1 MRKVNMRSVNGRVYL
16 LGLVLAW
23 ACFPAAAQQPAPEQ
37 RLDQLFADEWANR
50 LEENPLLATFMGMDG
65 YNARLPGVSFD
76 DIERR
81 RRQTDA
87 FMDRL
92 ERIDIDALPAGSR
105 LDYELFEWML
115 RNRIESA
122 AHNPE
127 RIPFIADSG
136 FHSQLLRSADG
147 VAFRDLRAYEDYLQR
162 LQAIPEHVEQHIQ
175 NMRAGINDGFTAPLV
190 ALDSVLPTVVAP
202 ASASVENSAFFQPF
216 LRMPESIDAQDRAR
230 LEADAREIIGVQ
242 VLGAFQKLAGFL
254 NEEYR
259 LHARDS
265 IGASELPAGSD
276 YYRQRIRA
284 MTTLD
289 LAPQEIH
296 AIGLAEVA
304 RIRAE
309 MLAIVEELD
318 FEGGIEAFVTFLRTD
333 PRFYANTEEQL
344 LSSASR
350 IAKKVDGLLPGWFG
364 LLPRMP
370 YGIMPMPSEMAPTGT
385 TARYWPAPRG
395 GNRGGYYWL
404 NTYALDQRPL
414 YELPA
419 LTVHEAVPGHH
430 LQVALARE
438 LEGVPEFRRALGFTA
453 FVEGWAL
460 YAEWLGVE
468 MGIYTTPYE
477 HFGRLSYEMW
487 RACRLVIDTGIH
499 ALGWTRDEAV
509 AYLAGNTSLS
519 LTNVENEINRY
530 IAWPGQALGY
540 KLGELKIRE
549 LRQRSE
555 EALGERF
562 DLRAFHD
569 AVLANGALPLPLLE
583 REVEA
588 FIAGSAD
595 GGQGR

>member
-1 MRKVNMRSVNGRVYL
+1 MPRVYMPVYALAL
-16 LGLVLAW
+16 LMITGALA
-23 ACFPAAAQQPAPEQ
+23 ADAQQPEAEQ
-37 RLDQLFADEWANR
+37 QLDQLFADEWAAR
-50 LEENPLLATFMGMDG
+50 LRENPLLATSMGVDD
-65 YNARLPGVSFD
+65 YNGRLPGVSFD

-81 RRQTDA
+81 KRQATG

-92 ERIDIDALPAGSR
+92 QRLDIAALPAAR
-105 LDYELFEWML
+105 HMDYELFEWML

-122 AHNPE
+122 AHFPE

-136 FHSQLLRSADG
+136 FHSQLLRATDG
-147 VAFRDLRAYEDYLQR
+147 VSFRNTQAYEDYLQR
-162 LQAIPEHVEQHIQ
+162 LRTIPEYVEQHIQ
-175 NMRAGINDGFTAPLV
+175 NMRAGITDGFVAPMV
-190 ALDSVLPTVVAP
+190 VLDSVLPTVAAP
-202 ASASVENSAFFQPF
+202 AAEAVEESAFFEPF
-216 LRMPESIDAQDRAR
+216 TRIPASMPSADRAR
-230 LEADAREIIGVQ
+230 LEADAKEIIGLQ
-242 VLGAFQKLAGFL
+242 ALPALSRLAEFL
-254 NEEYR
+254 DEEYR
-259 LHARDS
+259 LHARES
-265 IGASELPAGSD
+265 LGASQLPGGAD

-289 LAPQEIH
+289 LSPDDIH

-304 RIRAE
+304 RIRLE
-309 MLAIVEELD
+309 MLDIVEELQ

-333 PRFYANTEEQL
+333 PRFYARTEEEL
-344 LSSASR
+344 LSRASL

-364 LLPRMP
+364 LLPRTP
-370 YGIMPMPSEMAPTGT
+370 YGIMPMPAEMAPTGT
-385 TARYWPAPRG
+385 TARYWAPPRG

-430 LQVALARE
+430 LQIALARE
-438 LEGVPEFRRALGFTA
+438 LEGVPEFRRTLGFTA

-460 YAEWLGVE
+460 YTEWLGVE

-499 ALGWTRDEAV
+499 SRGWTRDQAV
-509 AYLAGNTSLS
+509 AYLADNTSLS

-540 KLGELKIRE
+540 KLGELKIKE
-549 LRQRSE
+549 LRRRTE
-555 EALGERF
+555 EALGDTF
-562 DLRAFHD
+562 DVRAFHD
-569 AVLANGALPLPLLE
+569 AVLVNGALPLPLLE
-583 REVEA
+583 REVDL
-588 FIAGSAD
+588 FIARSID
-595 GGQGR
+595 GG

>member
-1 MRKVNMRSVNGRVYL
+1 MRSVSGPLYL
-16 LGLVLAW
+16 LAFLLVSAS
-23 ACFPAAAQQPAPEQ
+23 FPASAQQPDSEQ
-37 RLDQLFADEWANR
+37 LLDELFADEWATR
-50 LEENPLLATFMGMDG
+50 LQENPLLATAMGAEG
-65 YNARLPGVSFD
+65 HNARLPGVSPD

-81 RRQTDA
+81 RRQADA
-87 FMDRL
+87 FMGRL
-92 ERIDIDALPAGSR
+92 KRVDFEALRKQRR
-105 LDYELFEWML
+105 LDCELFEWML
-115 RNRIESA
+115 RNRIESF
-122 AHNPE
+122 AHYPQ

-136 FHSQLLRSADG
+136 FHSALLRSADG
-147 VAFRDLRAYEDYLQR
+147 VAFPDARAYEDYLRR
-162 LQAIPEHVEQHIQ
+162 LQAVPEHVQQHIQ
-175 NMRAGINDGFTAPLV
+175 NMRAGINDGFTAPLIV
-190 ALDSVLPTVVAP
+190 LDSVLPTIAAP
-202 ASASVENSAFFQPF
+202 ASAPVDNSAFFRPF
-216 LRMPESIDAQDRAR
+216 RRMPESVGASDRAR
-230 LEADAREIIGVQ
+230 LEADAREIIEIQ
-242 VLGAFQKLAGFL
+242 VLGAFQQLAAFL
-254 NEEYR
+254 DEEYR
-259 LHARDS
+259 LHARES
-265 IGASELPAGSD
+265 IAASELPGGAD
-276 YYRQRIRA
+276 YYRQQVRA

-296 AIGLAEVA
+296 ATGLAEVA
-304 RIRAE
+304 RIRLE
-309 MLAIVEELD
+309 MLRIVDELD
-318 FEGGIEAFVTFLRTD
+318 FEGGIEAFVEFLRTD
-333 PRFYANTEEQL
+333 PRFYAETEQQL
-344 LSSASR
+344 MSSASQ

-370 YGIMPMPSEMAPTGT
+370 YGIMPMPAEMAPTGT
-385 TARYWPAPRG
+385 TARYWAAPRG
-395 GNRGGYYWL
+395 GNRGGYYWI

-430 LQVALARE
+430 LQIALARE
-438 LEGVPEFRRALGFTA
+438 LQGVPEFRRALGFTA

-499 ALGWTRDEAV
+499 ALGWNREQAV
-509 AYLAGNTSLS
+509 AYLANNTSLS

-530 IAWPGQALGY
+530 IAWPAQALGY

-549 LRQRSE
+549 LRRRSE
-555 EALGERF
+555 EALGARF

-588 FIAGSAD
+588 FIERSAD
-595 GGQGR
+595 GG